1 MMYFLFSLQKNKET
15 ISQIHTFFFIDWK
28 LLIDLYA
35 KYVSSTLQSRVEYVF
50 KSKLRSDMLRIRSQ
64 LSIANQ
70 YDQQH

>member
-1 MMYFLFSLQKNKET
+1 MYFLFSLQKNKET
-15 ISQIHTFFFIDWK
+15 ISQIHTFFSLIAQ

-35 KYVSSTLQSRVEYVF
+35 KYVSSTLQSRVKYVF
-50 KSKLRSDMLRIRSQ
+50 KCKLRSDMLRIRSQ